1 MWSGEHYEQEI
12 KCTMTDLSNILSEC
26 GDTVF
31 KVKFRKQLDSHVVL
45 DKLKEIEFK
54 DINKIDILKKISK
67 DLIEGESCEIVGHL
81 I

>member
-31 KVKFRKQLDSHVVL
+31 KVKFRK
-45 DKLKEIEFK
+45 
-54 DINKIDILKKISK
+54 
-67 DLIEGESCEIVGHL
+67 
-81 I
+81 